1 MSNKTTQDF
10 NRQFIVTELPKDKLS
25 TNHFTMQEVEV
36 PEPGPDEILIRTL
49 YLSLDPAAR
58 AWMQGR
64 TYRDPVQPGMV
75 MPGFILAEVVASN
88 DPDFVPGELV
98 ESHSG
103 WQDYAVLKAGDLY
116 KLPWREPVTHYMSV
130 LGVTGK
136 TAYFGML
143 DLGQPK
149 PGETVVVSAAAGAV
163 GSVAGQI
170 AKIKGAR
177 VVGIAGSEEKCAWLI
192 DELGFDAAV
201 NYKTGAILKA
211 IAAQCPSG
219 IDVYFDNVGGDILEA
234 CLFLMN
240 ERGRIVCCGALAYY
254 DGVPPT
260 AGPRGIP
267 GLVVTKRLR
276 MEGFIVL
283 DFYDRRRQAE
293 DELATWVAE
302 GRLKV
307 CEDIIEGLE
316 NAPQGLV
323 GLLAGQNMGKRII
336 KVA

>member
-1 MSNKTTQDF
+1 MCP
-10 NRQFIVTELPKDKLS
+10 L
-25 TNHFTMQEVEV
+25 
-36 PEPGPDEILIRTL
+36 TL
-49 YLSLDPAAR
+49 
-58 AWMQGR
+58 
-64 TYRDPVQPGMV
+64 
-75 MPGFILAEVVASN
+75 
-88 DPDFVPGELV
+88 
-98 ESHSG
+98 
-103 WQDYAVLKAGDLY
+103 AGTD
-116 KLPWREPVTHYMSV
+116 
-130 LGVTGK
+130 
-136 TAYFGML
+136 
-143 DLGQPK
+143 
-149 PGETVVVSAAAGAV
+149 
-163 GSVAGQI
+163 
-170 AKIKGAR
+170 
-177 VVGIAGSEEKCAWLI
+177 EKCTWLT

-211 IAAQCPSG
+211 IGAQCPSG

-283 DFYDRRRQAE
+283 DFDDRRGQAE

-307 CEDIIEGLE
+307 YEDIIEGLE

-323 GLLAGQNMGKRII
+323 GLLAGQNTGKRII
-336 KVA
+336 RVA

>member
-1 MSNKTTQDF
+1 MSGTETRDF
-10 NRQFIVTELPKDKLS
+10 NRQFIVKELPKDKLS
-25 TNHFTMQEVEV
+25 PEHFTMQKVAI
-36 PEPGPDEILIRTL
+36 PEPGPDEILVRTL
-49 YLSLDPAAR
+49 YLSLDAAAR
-58 AWMQGR
+58 AWLQGP

-88 DPDFVPGELV
+88 DPDFAPGELV
-98 ESHSG
+98 ESNSG
-103 WQDYAVLKAGDLY
+103 WQDYAVLKAGELY

-130 LGVTGK
+130 MGVTGK

-143 DLGQPK
+143 DIGRPK

-177 VVGIAGSEEKCAWLI
+177 VVGLAGSEEKCIFLR
-192 DELGFDAAV
+192 DELGLDAAV
-201 NYKTGAILKA
+201 NYKTGAIRKA
-211 IAAQCPSG
+211 IAAQCPNG

-240 ERGRIVCCGALAYY
+240 QRGRIVCCGALSYY
-254 DGVPPT
+254 DGVPPK

-293 DELATWVAE
+293 EELATWVAE

-307 CEDIIEGLE
+307 YEDIIEGLE
-316 NAPQGLV
+316 NAPESLV
-323 GLLAGQNMGKRII
+323 GLLAGQNRGKRII
-336 KVA
+336 KVV